1 MLYILRHGKTDWNVL
16 YKTQGRIDIPLNDT
30 GRKMARDAHDK
41 YMDINFDV
49 CYCSPLSRAK
59 ETAELILEGRDVPI
73 IFDDRLMEMSFGIY
87 EGTEKVFEKPECP
100 LRPLFLDPVNYK
112 AVEGGESFEELYA
125 RTGAFLDE
133 VALPLVEEGKDVL
146 IVGHGAMNLS
156 IITRIKDIPLE
167 RFWETSIENCK
178 LFKLI

>member
-1 MLYILRHGKTDWNVL
+1 M
-16 YKTQGRIDIPLNDT
+16 
-30 GRKMARDAHDK
+30 
-41 YMDINFDV
+41 
-49 CYCSPLSRAK
+49 
-59 ETAELILEGRDVPI
+59 
-73 IFDDRLMEMSFGIY
+73 
-87 EGTEKVFEKPECP
+87 
-100 LRPLFLDPVNYK
+100 DPVNYK